1 LEMAAQSSGVASQSM
16 PPHIIGYSI
25 PNNSVILVF
34 IKNPP
39 QIPDTYILQERNIKY
54 KTFI

>member
-1 LEMAAQSSGVASQSM
+1 LEMAAQSSGVASQSI

-34 IKNPP
+34 IKKPP
-39 QIPDTYILQERNIKY
+39 SNS
-54 KTFI
+54 